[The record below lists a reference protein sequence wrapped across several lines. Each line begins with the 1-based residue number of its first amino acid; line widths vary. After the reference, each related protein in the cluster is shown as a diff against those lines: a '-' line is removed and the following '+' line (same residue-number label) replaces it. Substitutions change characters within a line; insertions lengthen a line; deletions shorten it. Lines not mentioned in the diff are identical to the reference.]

1 MGHPV
6 EIKALFF
13 VLKGGSPRTEIVFLN
28 QNLPI
33 CPSSVVR
40 NFRRDLLRTLPH
52 RLFHF
57 VDEARNRL
65 RAVEFSDNSFDGCRS
80 VRSSN
85 ACLRVPDVHRANSQP
100 GGLGPRMNTR
110 WWRRRRCRFRPRRV
124 APPLHHPPRVV
135 CEAASV
141 RSFLYPTEKVP
152 YKFI

>member
-65 RAVEFSDNSFDGCRS
+65 RAVEFNDNSFDG
-80 VRSSN
+80 VG
-85 ACLRVPDVHRANSQP
+85 ACARPTRASGSRTFIEQILNRVGWV
-100 GGLGPRMNTR
+100 LG
-110 WWRRRRCRFRPRRV
+110 
-124 APPLHHPPRVV
+124 
-135 CEAASV
+135 
-141 RSFLYPTEKVP
+141 
-152 YKFI
+152 